1 MTTTP
6 SGLRTQAIAHELRSK
21 LSERMYGCQTRPDM
35 KALLTS
41 SHGEQFIQAQLDAI

>member
-6 SGLRTQAIAHELRSK
+6 SGLRTQAIAHEPCSK
-21 LSERMYGCQTRPDM
+21 LSERMFGRQTRPDM

-41 SHGEQFIQAQLDAI
+41 GHGEQFFQAQLDAI